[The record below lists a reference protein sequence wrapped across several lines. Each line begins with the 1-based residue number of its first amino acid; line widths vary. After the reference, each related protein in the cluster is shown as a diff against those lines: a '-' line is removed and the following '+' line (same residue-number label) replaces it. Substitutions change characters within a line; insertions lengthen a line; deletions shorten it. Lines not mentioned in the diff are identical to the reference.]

1 MVKGRMIRTGPF
13 STSRHRRH
21 SRRHLERQRLR
32 CRDMDD
38 LRNGLAP
45 IKCKRF
51 AGDASHARGLVKY
64 SNQISHFRYIHQ
76 QT

>member
-1 MVKGRMIRTGPF
+1 
-13 STSRHRRH
+13 
-21 SRRHLERQRLR
+21 
-32 CRDMDD
+32 MDD